1 MSPSLPAGDSLL
13 PVLDPLLH
21 QPIRTQIAAYLS
33 GRGEAT
39 FAELKRTLGITDGNL
54 DAHMGKLLEAGYVA
68 ARKEAA
74 PSGRAQTVYALTES
88 GRSALSRYVSAL
100 SSLLAPSPEG
110 EALLFH
116 PRPLTS

>member
-1 MSPSLPAGDSLL
+1 MSPTLPPVESTL
-13 PVLDPLLH
+13 PQLDPLLH

-74 PSGRAQTVYALTES
+74 PSGRAQTVYALTAP
-88 GRSALSRYVSAL
+88 GRTALARYVAAL
-100 SSLLAPSPEG
+100 SSLLAPSAEDVLRFQP
-110 EALLFH
+110 H
-116 PRPLTS
+116 PLTS